1 MFFGSSTE
9 ESIKRSANLETR
21 PCGRVGGR
29 GRCKLKES
37 SLCLKYSVLNKL
49 RRLLNRFF
57 RKSSRLNHQTL
68 NAPSMI
74 VVVFID
80 IFILVNVFIGL
91 NDISNWPLSPNQTQP
106 CYSEWSNYRN
116 EKNSGKDYELIS
128 RSISESVDRSIDGNG
143 LRTEYYRRAQIGRL
157 GRVSSVCLDYA
168 GLQDGMRTP
177 ENQTA
182 VKSIETQLNKVTRLE
197 ASNRSIRQQYD
208 STLLDRVAGQS
219 PSQSINAVSAEKAKQ
234 TIETNKDSINQL
246 KQEVSQS
253 KKTLLVQPTVVAVL
267 NRLQDDTAFAAIE
280 REYRHLSFWYPSIQ
294 LGFQALFLLPLILI
308 SLAIHRFAVRKNYGL
323 VALITW
329 HLLIISVIPALL
341 KIFEFLQVGV
351 LVQWITTTIG
361 RIFGGLLFLVSY
373 IQILLIP
380 LAGFALIKFIQRFSK
395 RTIVSPQ
402 VQAATRI
409 LESRCLSCAK
419 KIRPEDAHCPHCGY
433 QQYEECP
440 HCHTMTHRH
449 MPHCTHCGGE
459 TQFTAS

>member
-1 MFFGSSTE
+1 MF
-9 ESIKRSANLETR
+9 
-21 PCGRVGGR
+21 
-29 GRCKLKES
+29 
-37 SLCLKYSVLNKL
+37 NKL

-57 RKSSRLNHQTL
+57 RKSSRLNHQPL
-68 NAPSMI
+68 NAPSLI

-91 NDISNWPLSPNQTQP
+91 NDISNWHLSPNQAQP
-106 CYSEWSNYRN
+106 CYSEWNNYRN
-116 EKNSGKDYELIS
+116 EKNPGKDYEFIS
-128 RSISESVDRSIDGNG
+128 RSISESLDRSTDGTSR
-143 LRTEYYRRAQIGRL
+143 RTEYYQRAQIGHL
-157 GRVSSVCLDYA
+157 GKVSSVCLDYA
-168 GLQDGMRTP
+168 GLQDGMRTS
-177 ENQTA
+177 ENQVTI
-182 VKSIETQLNKVTRLE
+182 KSIETKLNKVARLE
-197 ASNRSIRQQYD
+197 ESNRSIRKQYD

-253 KKTLLVQPTVVAVL
+253 KKTLLVQPTVVTVL
-267 NRLQDDTAFAAIE
+267 SRLQDETAFAAIE
-280 REYRHLSFWYPSIQ
+280 KEYRHLEFWYPSIQ
-294 LGFQALFLLPLILI
+294 LGFQALFLLPLILVSI
-308 SLAIHRFAVRKNYGL
+308 AIHRFAVRKNYGL

-341 KIFEFLQVGV
+341 KIFEFLQFGV
-351 LVQWITTTIG
+351 LIQWIATTIA

-395 RTIVSPQ
+395 QPIVNPQ
-402 VQAATRI
+402 AQAATRI

-449 MPHCTHCGGE
+449 MPHCTHCGSE
-459 TQFTAS
+459 THFTAS